1 MQNDTEPQLQGALL
15 TGPLRGRGAGL
26 NPGNRFEDVKLHVL
40 GDHLD
45 EVAIEHPEGV
55 SVKTRVFR
63 DASKSILNRVDSP
76 DLHFRW
82 SANPYRGCEHGC
94 IYCYARPGH
103 EYLGMSC
110 GADFETRIFAKPA
123 APELLRAE
131 LTHDR
136 WSGEGIMLSGVT
148 DCYQP
153 IEHNLRITRRM
164 VEVCVELAQPIS
176 VITKNKL
183 ITRDLDL
190 FVELHKHSA
199 MHAAVSIT
207 TLDNKLA
214 STMEPRASS
223 PQERLRAV
231 RQLADAGIPV
241 AVMVAPVIPTINESE
256 IPAILEAAKEAGA
269 SAAGMVLLRLPW
281 QIKALYLDWLKR
293 EFPER
298 AAHAES
304 ALRDTRNG
312 ELYQSDFTLR
322 QRGSGARAE
331 QIQTMFD
338 VFARKL
344 GLNERGAPKSSNEFQ
359 RRKEMRMSKGQLGLF
374 GGRT

>member
-1 MQNDTEPQLQGALL
+1 MQTNSDHDWRDAVPN
-15 TGPLRGRGAGL
+15 GPLQGRGAGL
-26 NPGNRFEDVKLHVL
+26 NPGNRFENIRLHIL
-40 GDHLD
+40 GEHLD
-45 EVAIEHPEGV
+45 ELMINNPEPHKVA
-55 SVKTRVFR
+55 TRVYR
-63 DASKSILNRVDSP
+63 DSSKSILNPVDSP
-76 DLHFRW
+76 DLRFKW
-82 SANPYRGCEHGC
+82 TVNPYRGCEHGC

-110 GADFETRIFAKPA
+110 GVDFETRIFAKPD

-131 LTHDR
+131 LTR
-136 WSGEGIMLSGVT
+136 PKWTGEGIMLSGVT

-153 IEHNLRITRRM
+153 IEQELRITRRI
-164 VEVCVELAQPIS
+164 VELCVELAQPIS

-190 FVELHKHSA
+190 FVELNKHHA

-223 PQERLRAV
+223 PRERLRAV
-231 RQLADAGIPV
+231 KQLANAGIPV

-269 SAAGMVLLRLPW
+269 STAGMVLLRLPW

-293 EFPER
+293 EFPDR

-304 ALRDTRNG
+304 ALRDTRDG

-331 QIQTMFD
+331 QIQKMFD

-344 GLNERGAPKSSNEFQ
+344 GLNERSSPKSSGEFQ
-359 RRKEMRMSKGQLGLF
+359 RRKDVRMAKGQLGLF
-374 GGRT
+374 GAAT